1 MEFYRVTNFTD
12 IFTGPPKPMETMEKN
27 GFGSRTVLGGE
38 RGTAQQNP
46 SMETEI
52 AP

>member
-12 IFTGPPKPMETMEKN
+12 IFTRPPKPMETMEKN

-38 RGTAQQNP
+38 GGTAQQDP
-46 SMETEI
+46 SMATEV